1 MQRLMSSSQLA
12 SLYDTHAPA
21 LFRFL
26 MALTGHE
33 ADTRDLLQ
41 ELFLRVARRP
51 AAEVW
56 RDPGAWLFRS
66 ARNLHGDFSRR
77 RGARERAL
85 TRMACEAGDAE
96 ADPPEVEESRSP
108 NAAAALAALPV
119 DQRVV
124 VHLKIWENLT
134 FARIAEVLDIP
145 ANTAASRYR
154 YALEKLRA
162 LLPQP
167 CHSDES

>member
-1 MQRLMSSSQLA
+1 MSSAQIS

-33 ADTRDLLQ
+33 ADTRDILQ
-41 ELFLRVARRP
+41 ELFLRISRRP
-51 AAEVW
+51 ADEVL
-56 RDPGAWLFRS
+56 RDPQAWLFRA
-66 ARNLHGDFSRR
+66 ARNLTTDHCRR
-77 RGARERAL
+77 RGARNRAL
-85 TRMACEAGDAE
+85 DRMANEPSLGPSETTRCD
-96 ADPPEVEESRSP
+96 ESHHAR
-108 NAAAALAALPV
+108 AAAALAALPEE
-119 DQRVV
+119 QRVV

-154 YALEKLRA
+154 YAMEKLRS
-162 LLPQP
+162 LLPNP
-167 CHSDES
+167 CLTHES